1 MATYTD
7 REAFI
12 PYRRAD
18 LVELCLADGQLPADQ
33 AQTFREFCAIL
44 AAYYHFEFHQVLEHL
59 KENFAPF
66 NPDADTKSITEL
78 SAADLEAKESRLVK
92 TFETVLKRANFNP
105 LSETDLQQA
114 FETASLVE
122 LRTKV
127 DFDDFDQMIF
137 YHRGD
142 VFSTTTMKKFFRKV
156 EVEID
161 IFERVALLL
170 KFKDRAYFEAK
181 KAKLDKLNFTPGKT
195 YIYLYKN
202 IPRHDLEVLFPNVE
216 VSMTWKDRLLLIVPA
231 LGAGIGVLFKALP
244 QIILIIGVILFFTL
258 GPQAADDMGANEENV
273 RNIMPV
279 LAALLTLVIALGGFA
294 VKQYTTY
301 KTKQIKFLKDMT
313 DTLFFRNLSNNAS
326 VFQALIDA
334 AEEEETKEIIL
345 VYYHL
350 LTSPDPL
357 TPAQLDDRIERWME
371 EKFGAKIDF
380 DIEGPLQNLEQI
392 HGPRPGTDQVEPLL
406 HRDEIERLYLQ
417 PLDESKGI
425 IDWVWDNLFQFNE
438 VGVKVEP
445 AEQM

>member
-12 PYRRAD
+12 PYRRTD
-18 LVELCLADGQLPADQ
+18 LVELCLEDGRLGPEQ
-33 AQTFREFCAIL
+33 AEKFKSFCEIL
-44 AAYYHFEFHQVLEHL
+44 AAYYHFELHQLLEQL

-66 NPDADTKSITEL
+66 NPDADTKTITEPTEEEL
-78 SAADLEAKESRLVK
+78 REKEHRLVE
-92 TFETVLKRANFNP
+92 TFKTVLERANFNP
-105 LSETDLQQA
+105 LSQVDLEQS
-114 FETASLVE
+114 FETASLID
-122 LRTKV
+122 LQTKV

-142 VFSTTTMKKFFRKV
+142 VFTTTTMKKFFRKV

-170 KFKDRAYFEAK
+170 KFKDQAHFEAK

-216 VSMTWKDRLLLIVPA
+216 VSMNWKDRLLFVVPA
-231 LGAGIGVLFKALP
+231 LGAAVGVLFKALP
-244 QIILIIGVILFFTL
+244 QIILIVGVVLFFTL
-258 GPQAADDMGANEENV
+258 GPQAANEVGADEENV

-279 LAALLTLVIALGGFA
+279 LAALLTLVIALGGLA
-294 VKQYTTY
+294 VKQYNTY

-313 DTLFFRNLSNNAS
+313 DTLFFRNLSSNAS
-326 VFQALIDA
+326 VFHALIDA

-350 LTSPDPL
+350 LTSSEPL
-357 TPAQLDDRIERWME
+357 TAPQLDDTIEQW
-371 EKFGAKIDF
+371 
-380 DIEGPLQNLEQI
+380 
-392 HGPRPGTDQVEPLL
+392 
-406 HRDEIERLYLQ
+406 
-417 PLDESKGI
+417 
-425 IDWVWDNLFQFNE
+425 
-438 VGVKVEP
+438 
-445 AEQM
+445 